1 MSLKD
6 LLAGVKLRRIK
17 KRMEPD
23 TLSFPD
29 VLMKPGHVLVCLP
42 GGLRE
47 LTLVKQLLPMITD
60 LFKPAD
66 IALLSMPGMRVNDIF
81 PRKGFQILSPTV
93 DQITWTGLPKK
104 SYIELLQG
112 HKYDLVL
119 DLNLQPSKFTSGIL
133 LNLPHA
139 VRIGRGNHLGKPYY
153 NLEIK
158 TRFLRDERNIYRSLL
173 ETIGAIK
180 NSRSQSV
187 DRASDGTPLEEK

>member
-1 MSLKD
+1 MSLRD
-6 LLAGVKLRRIK
+6 LIAGVRIRQIK
-17 KRMEPD
+17 KRMESD
-23 TLSFPD
+23 TLSFPG
-29 VLMKPGHVLVCLP
+29 VLLKPKHVLVCLP

-47 LTLVKQLLPMITD
+47 LTLVKQLLPMIAD

-66 IALLSMPGMRVNDIF
+66 ISLLSMPGMRVNDIF

-104 SYIELLQG
+104 SYIEMLQG
-112 HKYDLVL
+112 HKFDLVL
-119 DLNLQPSKFTSGIL
+119 DLNLESSKFTSGIL

-139 VRIGRGNHLGKPYY
+139 VRIGRGNHLGNPFY

-173 ETIGAIK
+173 ETIDAMK
-180 NSRSQSV
+180 NSGSQSEN
-187 DRASDGTPLEEK
+187 RLNN

>member
-1 MSLKD
+1 MSFKD
-6 LLAGVKLRRIK
+6 LIAGVRIRQIK
-17 KRMEPD
+17 KSMESD
-23 TLSFPD
+23 TLSFPG
-29 VLMKPGHVLVCLP
+29 VLLKPKHVLVCLP

-47 LTLVKQLLPMITD
+47 LTLVKQLLPMIAD

-66 IALLSMPGMRVNDIF
+66 ISLLSMPGMRVNDIF

-104 SYIELLQG
+104 SYIEMLQG
-112 HKYDLVL
+112 HKFDLVL
-119 DLNLQPSKFTSGIL
+119 DLNLESSKFTSGIL

-139 VRIGRGNHLGKPYY
+139 VRIGRGNHLGNPFY

-173 ETIGAIK
+173 ETIDAMK
-180 NSRSQSV
+180 NSGSQSEN
-187 DRASDGTPLEEK
+187 RLNN